1 MLKVNKNET
10 FTIVDSVNSDG
21 IIAVREKSSVEINE
35 EDNEV
40 KMHDFIYTFEEI
52 VAVADKLKS
61 MKSLTFS

>member
-1 MLKVNKNET
+1 MKKNET

-21 IIAVREKSSVEINE
+21 IIAVREKSSLEINE

>member
-1 MLKVNKNET
+1 MKKNET

>member
-1 MLKVNKNET
+1 MKKNET

-61 MKSLTFS
+61 MQSLTFS

>member
-1 MLKVNKNET
+1 MKKNET
-10 FTIVDSVNSDG
+10 FTIVDNVNSDG

>member
-1 MLKVNKNET
+1 MKKNET
-10 FTIVDSVNSDG
+10 FTIVDKVNSDG

>member
-1 MLKVNKNET
+1 MKKNET

-52 VAVADKLKS
+52 VAVAYKLKS